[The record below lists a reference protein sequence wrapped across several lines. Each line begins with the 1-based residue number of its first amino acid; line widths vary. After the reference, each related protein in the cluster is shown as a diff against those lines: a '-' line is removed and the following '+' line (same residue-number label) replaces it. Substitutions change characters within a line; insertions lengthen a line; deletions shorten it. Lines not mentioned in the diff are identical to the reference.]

1 MTAPATDRLLCLVGT
16 RYREAGRDPATGL
29 DCMGLY
35 LVAMRALGRTV
46 HEPAPEFLQ
55 ALCAPEA
62 IVEDHLPYWFQIK
75 PARMSRGDL
84 VLMSSK
90 GRFVD
95 HCGIAVGSSHVL
107 HASKTLGVVTTRLD
121 AVQRAGVLH
130 SVWRWGT
137 GA

>member
-1 MTAPATDRLLCLVGT
+1 MTAAVDELQALVGT
-16 RYREAGRDPATGL
+16 RYRAGGRDPSKGL

-35 LVAMRALGRTV
+35 LCAMRALGRTA

-62 IVEDHLPYWFQIK
+62 IVEDHLAFWSQIK

-90 GRFVD
+90 GLFVD
-95 HCGIAVGSSHVL
+95 HCGIAIGSTHVL
-107 HASKTLGVVTTRLD
+107 HASKTLGVIATRLD
-121 AVQRAGVLH
+121 AIQRSGVLH

-137 GA
+137 IA